1 MLGTQRE
8 RKVFLKTE
16 LFSKRN
22 MEFLWSATFLT
33 TAGTLLAHFLS
44 LFQKKRKKGKIE
56 TKQKQTKHEIQSRQT
71 ANYLSC

>member
-16 LFSKRN
+16 FFPIRN
-22 MEFLWSATFLT
+22 MEFLWSAAFLT

-44 LFQKKRKKGKIE
+44 LFQKKKEKKNRNKTE
-56 TKQKQTKHEIQSRQT
+56 TNK
-71 ANYLSC
+71 A